1 MGPRSLCTF
10 KAFEMPSASPFGF
23 AEPPPPA
30 NYVYKVGNTIPKAVH
45 KGFEPFTFKRWNEL
59 GRPLV
64 ALKRSKFRA
73 NGERFYTL
81 CKIMRC
87 TFDCTYWLLEDVPN
101 SMASATPNKGVLD
114 KNAEEKGR
122 LLISPYPDQDPIVGV
137 NVPIVKG
144 NSMAARPTGRIFRRV
159 PRLEEESTEDE
170 VSPAKRAHKR
180 ALEADST
187 EDEVKPA
194 KCAPRRAMED
204 DSTEDEAPRVVV
216 VSDDDDA

>member
-1 MGPRSLCTF
+1 MGPKEDFSIPCIELPASF
-10 KAFEMPSASPFGF
+10 KAPLPPSASPFGF

-45 KGFEPFTFKRWNEL
+45 KGFEPFTFQRWNDL

-87 TFDCTYWLLEDVPN
+87 TSDCTYWLLEDVPN

-122 LLISPYPDQDPIVGV
+122 LLISPYPDQDPIVGLD
-137 NVPIVKG
+137 VPIVKG
-144 NSMAARPTGRIFRRV
+144 MSMVAARRA
-159 PRLEEESTEDE
+159 LEEESTEDE
-170 VSPAKRAHKR
+170 V
-180 ALEADST
+180 
-187 EDEVKPA
+187 
-194 KCAPRRAMED
+194 
-204 DSTEDEAPRVVV
+204 PRVVV

>member
-1 MGPRSLCTF
+1 MATAAASRSGVEAAAMTRAPR
-10 KAFEMPSASPFGF
+10 
-23 AEPPPPA
+23 
-30 NYVYKVGNTIPKAVH
+30 AV
-45 KGFEPFTFKRWNEL
+45 
-59 GRPLV
+59 
-64 ALKRSKFRA
+64 A
-73 NGERFYTL
+73 
-81 CKIMRC
+81 M
-87 TFDCTYWLLEDVPN
+87 
-101 SMASATPNKGVLD
+101 
-114 KNAEEKGR
+114 
-122 LLISPYPDQDPIVGV
+122 
-137 NVPIVKG
+137 
-144 NSMAARPTGRIFRRV
+144 SMAARPTGRIFRRA